1 MTVAAV
7 PVPAA
12 VAEGRRRLSPG
23 IAQLAM
29 GVIALFAFGLGS
41 RTSNG
46 AKTNFSFTL
55 RSRPATNVPDWVVS
69 SQALIITLSVIC
81 IVLGVVRLLVDL
93 PRVWRNVGT
102 GLVLFCFTVSFMA
115 WSAASPNGTASLNIA
130 SLLDATVISAVPL
143 TLGALGGVIGER
155 SGVVNVA
162 IEGEMLFGAFMTALV
177 GTMTHNLFIGVV
189 AGVLG
194 GAAMGLLLAVLA
206 IRYLI
211 EQVVLGVVLNL
222 LALGVTGFL
231 YKSLMQT
238 NQSGYNSLTQ
248 FTSLRIPG
256 LASIWVVGPE
266 IFDQPIII
274 YITVVLV
281 VLVHFSLFSTRWGLR
296 TRAVGEHPA
305 AADTVGIKVLR
316 LRYQNVTLGGAFA
329 GLGGAWLVG
338 TIGQFGESMT
348 SGKGFIALA
357 AVIFG
362 RWTPIGAMTAA
373 VLFGFTD
380 ALATQTSFLQTPIP
394 TQLLSTLPYLAT
406 LFAVAGLIGRVRAP
420 AADGKPYIKG

>member
-12 VAEGRRRLSPG
+12 LAQGRRRLGPG
-23 IAQLAM
+23 IVQTAM
-29 GVIALFAFGLGS
+29 GLVALFAFGLGS
-41 RTSNG
+41 RTSHG
-46 AKTNFSFTL
+46 AETNFSFTL
-55 RSRPATNVPDWVVS
+55 RQRPATHVPDWVVS
-69 SQALIITLSVIC
+69 SQALIVTLSVVC
-81 IVLGVVRLLVDL
+81 IVVGVVRLAVDL

-102 GLVLFCFTVSFMA
+102 GIVLFCFTVSFMA
-115 WSAASPNGTASLNIA
+115 WSAASPAGTASLNVS

-143 TLGALGGVIGER
+143 TLGALGGVVGER

-177 GTMTHNLFIGVV
+177 GSMTHNLFIGVV

-194 GAAMGLLLAVLA
+194 GALMGLLLAVLA

-238 NQSGYNSLTQ
+238 NQAGYNSLTQ
-248 FTSLRIPG
+248 FTALRIPG
-256 LASIWVVGPE
+256 LASIWVVGPVL
-266 IFDQPIII
+266 FDQPVII
-274 YITVVLV
+274 YLTAVLV
-281 VLVHFSLFSTRWGLR
+281 VLTHFGLFSTRWGLR

-362 RWTPIGAMTAA
+362 RWTPFGAMIAA
-373 VLFGFTD
+373 ALFGFAD

-394 TQLLSTLPYLAT
+394 SQLLSTLPYAVT

-420 AADGKPYIKG
+420 AADGKPYVKE

>member
-12 VAEGRRRLSPG
+12 LAQGRRRLAPG
-23 IAQLAM
+23 IAQLAL
-29 GVIALFAFGLGS
+29 GVVALFAFGLGS
-41 RTSNG
+41 RTSHG

-69 SQALIITLSVIC
+69 SQALIITLSVVC

-177 GTMTHNLFIGVV
+177 GTMSHNLFIGVV

-256 LASIWVVGPE
+256 LASIWVIGPE
-266 IFDQPIII
+266 VFDQPVII
-274 YITVVLV
+274 YITVILV

-362 RWTPIGAMTAA
+362 RWTPVGAMTAA